1 MIDTAIKLVKVIR
14 ARVNRALITPEKYLK
29 SRSLKPL
36 SSKYGF
42 DRGAPVDR
50 FYIESFIE
58 RHSSAIRGRC
68 LEIVDPY
75 YTRKFGGFKV
85 TQSDVLDIIPRK
97 TTTIHGDLRNV
108 PAIASNTYDCVIITQ
123 TYNVIDDY
131 EAAIRESYRV
141 LKPGGVLLVT
151 LPTIS
156 PCWNLKIN
164 LWRFTAASL
173 TYVFGKYF
181 EQGKVVV
188 ESLGNKEA
196 AIGFWQ
202 GYAQE
207 DLPAGVLEKT
217 DSSFPLIIGVKA
229 TK

>member
-1 MIDTAIKLVKVIR
+1 MIDIAIQFAKKVR
-14 ARVNRALITPEKYLK
+14 ALVNRTLTTPEQYLK

-50 FYIESFIE
+50 YYIENFMA
-58 RHSSAIRGRC
+58 RQAGFIRGRC

-75 YTRKFGGFKV
+75 YTKKFGGSQV

-108 PAIASNTYDCVIITQ
+108 PAIESHTYDCVIITQ
-123 TYNVIDDY
+123 TYNVIDEY
-131 EAAIRESYRV
+131 EAAIRESHRI
-141 LKPGGVLLVT
+141 LKPGGALLVT
-151 LPTIS
+151 LPTMS

-164 LWRFTAASL
+164 LWRFTATSL
-173 TYVFGKYF
+173 SYVFSKYF
-181 EQGKVVV
+181 EKGKLRV

-196 AIGFWQ
+196 ALGFWQ

-207 DLPAGVLEKT
+207 DLPSGTLDRT
-217 DSSFPLIIGVKA
+217 DDSFPLIIGVRAIK
-229 TK
+229 